1 MRKLHF
7 KNLQPIEAP
16 AALWELLDEGQ
27 VLVDVIR
34 WADDKGHPLVERFRL
49 NVQYPLSARGGEAA
63 GLLDDEGDGVALVK
77 QPQLQGEEEKK
88 DTYVR

>member
-1 MRKLHF
+1 M
-7 KNLQPIEAP
+7 
-16 AALWELLDEGQ
+16 
-27 VLVDVIR
+27 
-34 WADDKGHPLVERFRL
+34 ERFRL

-88 DTYVR
+88 DTLALILKRSAQLFTAKGHSWNLNR

>member
-1 MRKLHF
+1 M
-7 KNLQPIEAP
+7 
-16 AALWELLDEGQ
+16 
-27 VLVDVIR
+27 
-34 WADDKGHPLVERFRL
+34 ERFRL